1 MAASA
6 RNSALLALAKIRPGE
21 EQKAL
26 AMFFYLFFSVGSF
39 IVGRISRDTLF
50 LTLPNAREVLPYMY
64 IGIALGV
71 SVATTFYGRLQR
83 RIPGQKLAG
92 YALVFFAVTV
102 GILRVLLAQ
111 STLWY
116 WIYYVWVDV
125 FGALMV
131 IQCWS
136 VANDI
141 FDARQAKRLFAF
153 VGGGGVISNIACG
166 FGVKQLAEWLGAI
179 NLVPLVTLMI
189 LAAWLCA
196 RWVSRAA
203 FKELAQREAEARS
216 IKRNAGSQTI
226 AALSSKHLQI
236 VAALVALTFFVSTVV
251 DYQFKIVAAD
261 AFPDAAQRAA
271 YFGTFFGV
279 TGLISATVQFLL
291 TGFLLERFGVLISL
305 LLLPLAMLSGTG
317 AMLLIPGLF
326 AATWVKGSENVLR
339 YTVNDAT
346 MQLLY
351 VPVPAAQ
358 RGRAKAFIDGVLKP
372 CAIGLSGVILLAL
385 SRKLPVQDLS
395 WFVGVALTAWA
406 ILVFTMKRE
415 YVRTLMLTLRKRR
428 LDFAGTTLQITDES
442 TIEALCKSL
451 ETGSEGHILHAL
463 ELLVHVETKSKT
475 MKARVIQLASH
486 QSLNVRLAALKYLG
500 QHGEFEDVDVVAAHL
515 NDPAEEVRAHAILA
529 MAKLSRDHSVRTL
542 QNFLKD
548 PSPRAKAACVAGL
561 IKYGGLDGILRSA
574 EELKAMLT
582 SNDPVMREQAAW
594 VLGEIEVKNFY
605 QPVLE
610 LFQDTE
616 PRVRLAAITAAGRMK
631 SPELTP
637 ALVYMLDNGRAA
649 PAAIN
654 ALTAYGPEIE
664 PLLSKVLDNE
674 YEELLVRR
682 QIPKILEALHSPS
695 ALPLLMRF
703 IDNVDLKLRFQAI
716 RAAGRLHDEFPE
728 LPIDAERVM
737 EAVSEEL
744 ERFYRLTVMLTDLE
758 LSDDDL
764 LVGDALGTRREQA
777 LHRTFRLLG
786 LRFPFKTLEMIY
798 NALIAKGSIT
808 PQARANAVEVLDNI
822 LDGPSKRALLPVVEG
837 VQAQQFRIALEEY
850 SIARQSREQCL
861 AALLDSNDDWL
872 TTVALERVGRERRIG
887 LRKQVEDL
895 LDAAAPLVRE
905 TALWAL
911 HHLVEPDDFAHSTLA
926 LKTHAQ
932 LGKLREALL
941 ESTRLT

>member
-1 MAASA
+1 MTASA

-64 IGIALGV
+64 IGIAIGV
-71 SVATTFYGRLQR
+71 SAATTLYSRLSRRLLGQR
-83 RIPGQKLAG
+83 LAG
-92 YALVFFAVTV
+92 YALVFFAGTV
-102 GILRVLLAQ
+102 AVMRVLLAQ

-116 WIYYVWVDV
+116 WVYYVWVDV

-153 VGGGGVISNIACG
+153 VGGGGVVSNIACG
-166 FGVKQLAEWLGAI
+166 FGVKQLAEWTGAM
-179 NLVPLVTLMI
+179 NLVPVVALMI
-189 LAAWLCA
+189 VAAWLCE

-203 FKELAQREAEARS
+203 AKELAEVENKQV
-216 IKRNAGSQTI
+216 KRVAGSAVI
-226 AALSSKHLQI
+226 PALSSKHLQI

-251 DYQFKIVAAD
+251 DYQFKIVAAN

-271 YFGTFFGV
+271 YFGNFFGV

-291 TGFLLERFGVLISL
+291 TGFLLERFGVLVSL

-317 AMLLIPGLF
+317 AMLMMPGLL

-372 CAIGLSGVILLAL
+372 SAIGLSGVILLAL
-385 SRKLPVQDLS
+385 SRRLPVQDLS
-395 WFVGVALTAWA
+395 YFVGVALVLWA
-406 ILVFTMKRE
+406 MLVFTMKRE
-415 YVRTLMLTLRKRR
+415 YVRTLMLTLRRRR

-475 MKARVIQLASH
+475 MKARVIQLATNASM
-486 QSLNVRLAALKYLG
+486 NVRLAALKYLG

-515 NDPAEEVRAHAILA
+515 TDPAEEVRAHAILA

-582 SNDPVMREQAAW
+582 SPDSVLREQAAW

-616 PRVRLAAITAAGRMK
+616 PRVRLAAINAAGKMK

-637 ALVYMLDNGRAA
+637 ALVYMLDNPRAA

-674 YEELLVRR
+674 HEDLLVRR
-682 QIPKILEALHSPS
+682 QIPKILAAMRSPS

-703 IDNVDLKLRFQAI
+703 VGDLDLKLRFQAI
-716 RAAGRLHDEFPE
+716 RAAGRLHDEFPD
-728 LPIDAERVM
+728 LPIAM
-737 EAVSEEL
+737 ELVTAAVNEEL
-744 ERFYRLTVMLTDLE
+744 ERFYRWTVMLADLE
-758 LSDDDL
+758 LGTADVL
-764 LVGDALGTRREQA
+764 LVDALGTRREQA

-798 NALIAKGSIT
+798 NALIAKQIT

-822 LDGPSKRALLPVVEG
+822 LDGHSKRALLPVVEG
-837 VQAQQFRIALEEY
+837 VEAQQFRIALEEY
-850 SIARQSREQCL
+850 AIRRQTREECL
-861 AALLDSNDDWL
+861 QALLGSNDDWL
-872 TTVALERVGRERRIG
+872 TTVALERVGREKRVAH
-887 LRKQVEDL
+887 KAAVQAL
-895 LDAAAPLVRE
+895 LEAPAPLVRE

-911 HHLVEPDDFAHSTLA
+911 HHLVAREEFERSTLA
-926 LKTHAQ
+926 VSTHAQ

-941 ESTRLT
+941 LA